1 METKPTRREFEFG
14 RARQRKRLAV
24 WLLGLLLTWPSLAPA
39 GGKAP
44 VPLSPATPESQGM
57 DSERLEQAVRK
68 IGDKAYGDINSLL
81 VLRND
86 YLVLEAYFS
95 PQYHG
100 RDYRH
105 PAKSITKSV
114 TSALIGIAL
123 SQGRIESLQIDLP
136 ALFPQYP
143 HLAAHDSPKRQITLE
158 HLLTMTAGFQWDEFT
173 LGYNSSDKMVASP
186 DWIKHV
192 LDLPLAHP
200 TGERWIYNSGCSML
214 LSDILARAVGRPV
227 DEYAREV
234 LFDPIGLENYNWSL
248 GKNGVINTAWGLA
261 MSRRDLARIGVLY
274 LNEGRWG
281 DRQVVPPDWVRQS
294 TAMQVRGVDDYFPYA
309 YGYQWWRLQDPEPT
323 VAMLEVNDA
332 FFALGFGGQF
342 IFVVPHLELVV
353 VSTAAN
359 FADDT
364 RQFFGLLREHIFPA
378 LRP

>member
-1 METKPTRREFEFG
+1 MDGDSLIRVKRSRRVRTR
-14 RARQRKRLAV
+14 AIAPILA
-24 WLLGLLLTWPSLAPA
+24 LLLLWPPFAPA
-39 GGKAP
+39 AGKAA
-44 VPLSPATPESQGM
+44 VPLTAATPESQGLDPM
-57 DSERLEQAVRK
+57 RLGQAVRQ
-68 IGDKAYGDINSLL
+68 IRAGVYGDINSLL

-86 YLVLEAYFS
+86 YLVLEEYFS

-123 SQGRIESLQIDLP
+123 AQGRIESLQTGLP

-158 HLLTMTAGFQWDEFT
+158 QLLTMTAGFQWDEFT
-173 LGYNSSDKMVASP
+173 PGYNSSDKMVASP
-186 DWIKHV
+186 DWIEHV
-192 LDLPLAHP
+192 LDLPLAHAI
-200 TGERWIYNSGCSML
+200 GERWTYNSGCSML

-227 DEYAREV
+227 DEFAREV
-234 LFDPIGLENYNWSL
+234 LFEPIGVENYNWSI
-248 GKNGVINTAWGLA
+248 GKKGVINTGWGLA

-281 DRQVVPPDWVRQS
+281 ERQIVPADWVRES
-294 TAMQVRGVDDYFPYA
+294 TRPQVLGVDDYFPYA
-309 YGYQWWRLQDPEPT
+309 YGYHWWRLQDPEPT
-323 VAMLEVNDA
+323 VAMLAVNDA

-342 IFVVPHLELVV
+342 VFVVPHLELVV

-359 FADDT
+359 FADDMK
-364 RQFFGLLREHIFPA
+364 QFFGILREHIFPA